1 MKLSLSNCG
10 GIRFVPYG
18 ASSPV
23 TYWWG
28 TFYQEVT
35 VGGKKSWIRV
45 RNSWANWPEKMMM
58 PGFRDDSKPLLDI
71 DGRVYIPGVSILTDS
86 GETFETG
93 GYLGTRNQQF
103 HFSRGSS
110 SATIELPTLAII
122 HAAYSGGIQLR
133 PMEDPGTTMQDSAS
147 QSGYGTMRYNFSN
160 LFLLNGYTC
169 DLYNWKSERYK
180 VSEDGTEM
188 TARMRGCIG
197 YDFHWQLDDD

>member
-28 TFYQEVT
+28 TFREEAKVDGQT
-35 VGGKKSWIRV
+35 VFIRV
-45 RNSWANWPEKMMM
+45 KNSGSEFMMM

-71 DGRVYIPGVSILTDS
+71 DGRVYIPGVSILADS

-133 PMEDPGTTMQDSAS
+133 PMEDPGTTMQDSS
-147 QSGYGTMRYNFSN
+147 NQSGYGTMRYNFSN
-160 LFLLNGYTC
+160 LFLLNGKSCY
-169 DLYNWKSERYK
+169 LYNWKSEQYK
-180 VSEDGTEM
+180 ERAEGVAM

-197 YDFHWQLDDD
+197 YDFHWQLA